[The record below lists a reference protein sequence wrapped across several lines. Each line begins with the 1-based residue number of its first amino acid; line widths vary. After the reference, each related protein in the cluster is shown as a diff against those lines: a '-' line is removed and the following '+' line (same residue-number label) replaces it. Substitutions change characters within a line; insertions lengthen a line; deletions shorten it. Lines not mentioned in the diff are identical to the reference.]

1 MKRTVFACLA
11 TVLIAAA
18 LAGPEVF
25 AQSTGKASAD
35 SPQRITVV
43 SYNIHHGEGIDG
55 RLDLERIAEVIRE
68 TDADLVSLQ
77 EVDQNVSRS
86 ESVDQPQEFAKLLKM
101 HVAFGGNIDLQG
113 GKYGN
118 AVLSRFPI
126 VANKNH
132 LLPNTGGGEQRGV
145 LEVDVELPHGGQLIF
160 LATHL
165 DHRSDPAQR
174 LDSAK
179 FINEAFAIETKF
191 PVCLTGD
198 LNAVPDSSVLDAF
211 RKHWTLP
218 DGQAGLTIPVGTPNR
233 KIDYI
238 LVGSAA
244 PSSGIRLREVETRV
258 LDEAVASDHRAILS
272 VFEVSRGAAD

>member
-1 MKRTVFACLA
+1 MKRGIFMWLTAVLVA
-11 TVLIAAA
+11 TTASGSEAR
-18 LAGPEVF
+18 
-25 AQSTGKASAD
+25 AQSTQTTVAE

-55 RLDLERIAEVIRE
+55 RLDLERIATVIRE
-68 TDADLVSLQ
+68 AGADLVSLQ
-77 EVDQNVSRS
+77 EVDQSVTRS
-86 ESVDQPQEFAKLLKM
+86 ESVDQPQEFAKLLEM
-101 HVAFGGNIDLQG
+101 HVAFGANIDLQG

-126 VANKNH
+126 VAEKNH
-132 LLPNTGGGEQRGV
+132 LLPNADASEQRGV
-145 LEVDVELPHGGQLIF
+145 LEVDVELPQGGQLKL

-165 DHRSDPAQR
+165 DYRRDPTQR

-179 FINEAFAIETKF
+179 FINEAFALDTKY

-198 LNAVPDSSVLDAF
+198 LNAVPDSTVLDAF

-218 DGQAGLTIPVGTPNR
+218 PGQDGLTIPVGTPNR

-238 LVGSAA
+238 LVGSAE
-244 PSSGIRLREVETRV
+244 PSSGVRLREVETRV

-272 VFEVSRGAAD
+272 VFEVTRGTAH